1 MNYFFNNYTIL
12 LIHQTYDIF
21 FLFQEKSCIQATKER
36 LKTGYNDK

>member
-12 LIHQTYDIF
+12 LIHQTFDI
-21 FLFQEKSCIQATKER
+21 FLFQEKSCIQATKGR